1 MVTDEGR
8 RSEVTNK
15 VEMTTGKKKML
26 DFLEAHILT
35 SLAMLSIFCKIGE
48 NSIYFM
54 RSLWRLKVIYFRDSQ
69 NYYSITD
76 W

>member
-1 MVTDEGR
+1 MNNEFTTGTGGKLGYMVTDEGR

-54 RSLWRLKVIYFRDSQ
+54 RSL
-69 NYYSITD
+69 
-76 W
+76 